1 MSDTTVWS
9 TSVNT
14 SVPANPV
21 AGLTVSMNGGAAT
34 SVALKGVCYSPCP
47 LNGSNSY
54 GPNIGDWF
62 WDSYSG
68 TGYSITGWS
77 ALWARDL
84 PNIRALGANTLRVY
98 SMLSR
103 QLNDD
108 GTFPSPWNSGHLF
121 THTAFLDEC
130 WNGGVDPIYVL
141 AGIPLPQAMFWLSIY
156 QTTPQSQI
164 EFWKNVLQETVA
176 QMADHPA
183 VIGFIIQNEQDSGT
197 VTYGSDTEAVDFWW
211 GQVEHMAKIA
221 KTAAPNKLVGM
232 AVHDDPNICGQAQSH
247 MAQCPSLDFW
257 GVNTYQTITFQSVF
271 GPVPN
276 VGPGYSGLTGAALK
290 PVILTEYGIPAT
302 GHQNPND
309 ASTIYADATTEGNT
323 ATVLDN
329 MVPQVY
335 GAPPPSPQQPYPI
348 GLSLGMYYFEFCD
361 EWWNQGGSPN
371 IYTWWG
377 GSPSEGFPNK
387 YWDQDGFG
395 IYSISRGT
403 GLSND
408 APIWGNNGP
417 NMPIDTQTPRA
428 AIVSSLQNSFAKAN
442 PS

>member
-21 AGLTVSMNGGAAT
+21 AGLTVSTNGGAAT

-47 LNGSNSY
+47 MNGSNSY

-141 AGIPLPQAMFWLSIY
+141 AG
-156 QTTPQSQI
+156 
-164 EFWKNVLQETVA
+164 
-176 QMADHPA
+176 
-183 VIGFIIQNEQDSGT
+183 
-197 VTYGSDTEAVDFWW
+197 
-211 GQVEHMAKIA
+211 
-221 KTAAPNKLVGM
+221 
-232 AVHDDPNICGQAQSH
+232 
-247 MAQCPSLDFW
+247 
-257 GVNTYQTITFQSVF
+257 
-271 GPVPN
+271 
-276 VGPGYSGLTGAALK
+276 
-290 PVILTEYGIPAT
+290 
-302 GHQNPND
+302 
-309 ASTIYADATTEGNT
+309 
-323 ATVLDN
+323 
-329 MVPQVY
+329 
-335 GAPPPSPQQPYPI
+335 
-348 GLSLGMYYFEFCD
+348 
-361 EWWNQGGSPN
+361 
-371 IYTWWG
+371 
-377 GSPSEGFPNK
+377 
-387 YWDQDGFG
+387 
-395 IYSISRGT
+395 
-403 GLSND
+403 
-408 APIWGNNGP
+408 
-417 NMPIDTQTPRA
+417 
-428 AIVSSLQNSFAKAN
+428 
-442 PS
+442 